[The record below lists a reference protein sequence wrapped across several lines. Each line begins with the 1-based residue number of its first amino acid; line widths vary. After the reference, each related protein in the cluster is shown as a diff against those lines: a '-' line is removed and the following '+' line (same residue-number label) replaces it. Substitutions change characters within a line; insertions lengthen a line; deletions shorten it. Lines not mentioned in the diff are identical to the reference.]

1 MEVAIR
7 AGALLAECPRW
18 DTATGRLLWV
28 DIEAHALHVF
38 DPATGEDRSIL
49 LDDRVGAAA
58 PTTDGGV
65 LVALA
70 DRLAMVD
77 LDDESVSTLVEIP
90 HGDGLRL
97 NDGVCDP
104 ASGFGGE
111 HRARLRPRPRCAL
124 PLLEPGGPRARARGR
139 HALERDRL
147 VARRR
152 HDVLHRLD
160 GLPGRRIDLTSR
172 RCDLK
177 RRPLIVIERGAGIP
191 DGLAVDDEGGIWV
204 ALWGRAAIHH
214 YEPDGELERV
224 LEVPADNVTACCFG
238 GDDGRSLYVTTASVE
253 LPAERRSAQ
262 PLAGS
267 VFVTDAGVSG
277 PSGGLPRGLSR
288 SRRVGEEDGAL
299 GGRADE
305 RPIAREDA

>member
-7 AGALLAECPRW
+7 ASALLGESPRW
-18 DTATGRLLWV
+18 DAATGRLLWV
-28 DIEAHALHVF
+28 DVEGRALHVF
-38 DPATGEDRSIL
+38 DPVSGDDRSIP
-49 LDDRVGAAA
+49 LDDRVGAVA
-58 PTTDGGV
+58 PTTAGGV

-70 DRLAMVD
+70 GRLALVD

-104 ASGFGGE
+104 AG
-111 HRARLRPRPRCAL
+111 RLWVGSLAL
-124 PLLEPGGPRARARGR
+124 DYARGAG
-139 HALERDRL
+139 ALYRYSGEGGLDRVL
-147 VARRR
+147 E
-152 HDVLHRLD
+152 DVTLSNGIGWSPD
-160 GLPGRRIDLTSR
+160 GGTMYYIDSMAYRVDAFDFEVGTGAISE
-172 RCDLK
+172 

-204 ALWGRAAIHH
+204 ALWGRAAIRR
-214 YEPDGELERV
+214 YDPDGELERV

-253 LPAERRSAQ
+253 LPAERRSEQ

-277 PSGGLPRGLSR
+277 PP
-288 SRRVGEEDGAL
+288 A
-299 GGRADE
+299 
-305 RPIAREDA
+305 RPFLAG